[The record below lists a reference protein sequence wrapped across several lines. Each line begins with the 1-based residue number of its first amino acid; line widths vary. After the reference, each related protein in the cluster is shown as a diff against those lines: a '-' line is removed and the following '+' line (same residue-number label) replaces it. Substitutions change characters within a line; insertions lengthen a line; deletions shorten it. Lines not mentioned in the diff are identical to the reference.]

1 MSKDKGEVV
10 PDTDYVILMARVGL
24 YSTAIGR
31 KPTVTYLDH
40 DGIFSGN
47 FFRLAELVDVAA
59 AEATGDQI
67 RTNAALGEILRCV
80 FKNIT

>member
-1 MSKDKGEVV
+1 MPAS
-10 PDTDYVILMARVGL
+10 PT
-24 YSTAIGR
+24 STKTGASP
-31 KPTVTYLDH
+31 PTVTYVDK

-47 FFRLAELVDVAA
+47 FFRVAELVDIAA

-67 RTNAALGEILRCV
+67 RTNAALGEILGRV